1 MLQLPDYRVRQ
12 RDYLLEILRAL
23 TEELDLQV
31 LLKRILRISVEVLSG
46 QAGFIALL
54 DDAARWQIAVHQ
66 GLPEGLI
73 GHLEKQLSFLPD
85 EITENNESHIQVII
99 KMVSDISMGM
109 VSGVGISMVI
119 RKEVIGLIYVFRNT
133 RVSFSQND
141 HSLLNSFADQAA
153 IAVRNARLYKDVID
167 HNLRISAL
175 LDSVADG
182 IVILSPDIT
191 ILDANMA
198 FCRLANTAR
207 SSLIGKSC
215 DQAIQWQGEIKGLPI
230 NEAFRFD
237 WQHHTRMEMFIE
249 GDMVRRGNLPPLPVS
264 INYAPL
270 FNHDKE
276 LINIIASV
284 RDISRHREAEN
295 LKTNF
300 MSVISHELK
309 TPIALIKGYAN
320 TLRRDDIAWNETMI
334 AESLAVIEDEAD
346 HLAAMVEDLLD
357 ATRLQTGGLALRP
370 GELDIVA
377 LIDDRLRKHNVQ
389 SDHKPLKNSLPKD
402 FPLVYA
408 DPTRINQL
416 LNNLISNSFKYAS
429 DGEIVFSGEV
439 EKNMVKICVS
449 DHGPGFDPM
458 DVPHAFDRFYRSDQ
472 DSKTSK
478 GTGLGLFLCKAIVE
492 AHGGRIWID
501 EKYTKG
507 ARICFTLPRFIP
519 KFI

>member
-198 FCRLANTAR
+198 FAGCKHSTELV
-207 SSLIGKSC
+207 
-215 DQAIQWQGEIKGLPI
+215 
-230 NEAFRFD
+230 D
-237 WQHHTRMEMFIE
+237 WKK
-249 GDMVRRGNLPPLPVS
+249 L
-264 INYAPL
+264 
-270 FNHDKE
+270 
-276 LINIIASV
+276 
-284 RDISRHREAEN
+284 
-295 LKTNF
+295 
-300 MSVISHELK
+300 
-309 TPIALIKGYAN
+309 
-320 TLRRDDIAWNETMI
+320 
-334 AESLAVIEDEAD
+334 
-346 HLAAMVEDLLD
+346 
-357 ATRLQTGGLALRP
+357 
-370 GELDIVA
+370 
-377 LIDDRLRKHNVQ
+377 
-389 SDHKPLKNSLPKD
+389 
-402 FPLVYA
+402 
-408 DPTRINQL
+408 
-416 LNNLISNSFKYAS
+416 
-429 DGEIVFSGEV
+429 
-439 EKNMVKICVS
+439 
-449 DHGPGFDPM
+449 
-458 DVPHAFDRFYRSDQ
+458 
-472 DSKTSK
+472 
-478 GTGLGLFLCKAIVE
+478 
-492 AHGGRIWID
+492 
-501 EKYTKG
+501 
-507 ARICFTLPRFIP
+507 
-519 KFI
+519 